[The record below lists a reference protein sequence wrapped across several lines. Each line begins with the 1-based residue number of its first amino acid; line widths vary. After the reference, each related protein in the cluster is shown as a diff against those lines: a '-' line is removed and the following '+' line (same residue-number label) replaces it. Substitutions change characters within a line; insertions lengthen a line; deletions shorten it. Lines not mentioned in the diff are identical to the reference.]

1 MVHCAAINCTNS
13 SSKKSDSTFSFFKLP
28 KDPNRVKVWLAKLK
42 RANLPK
48 DGNLH
53 VCHEYFEENCFQRD
67 LRVSYIFL
75 ICCLL
80 AKYVPERISETMHF
94 TLILTWSGYS

>member
-1 MVHCAAINCTNS
+1 MVHSAAITYANS
-13 SSKKSDSTFSFFKLP
+13 SSKKSDNTLSFLKLS
-28 KDPNRVKVWLAKLK
+28 KDPNRRKVWIAKLK

-48 DGNLH
+48 DENLH
-53 VCHEYFEENCFQRD
+53 VSQEYFEENCFQRD

-75 ICCLL
+75 IGCLL
-80 AKYVPERISETMHF
+80 AKHVLERISATMHF